1 MQRADKLRESYWRR
15 PTLMLAHSP
24 IRSPPQA
31 HRMSLAACFGLFL
44 LSVLATEVEPGKKF
58 LLLKGLYEGI
68 GYPAVSIPERR
79 REMVKQFAEARLV
92 AYTRLARLLHR
103 LNLHFSTIGKRAR
116 TGAIRKKE
124 IFRRERPLR
133 VRPIQRFQSNQIQ
146 HFQPKKKAVLRDPTS
161 STDALGWDSP
171 PIVNSQT
178 FHIGEQMEPPG
189 LTDQPSPVKKKHK
202 GSQEHLV
209 LEADLLE
216 DLVFND
222 IALEDVTV
230 SQFDLRRRQVFND
243 VELEDFV
250 FNEERIPSAI
260 SSAPSIPPL
269 G

>member
-1 MQRADKLRESYWRR
+1 
-15 PTLMLAHSP
+15 
-24 IRSPPQA
+24 
-31 HRMSLAACFGLFL
+31 MSLAACFGLFL

-68 GYPAVSIPERR
+68 GYPAVTGTIPERR
-79 REMVKQFAEARLV
+79 LEMVKQFSEARLA

-124 IFRRERPLR
+124 IFPRERSLR
-133 VRPIQRFQSNQIQ
+133 VRPIQRFHSNQIQ

-178 FHIGEQMEPPG
+178 IHIGKQMEPG
-189 LTDQPSPVKKKHK
+189 LTDQPSPVKKKQK

>member
-79 REMVKQFAEARLV
+79 REMVKQFAEARLA

-124 IFRRERPLR
+124 IFRRERP
-133 VRPIQRFQSNQIQ
+133 FQ

-178 FHIGEQMEPPG
+178 IHIGNQTEPG
-189 LTDQPSPVKKKHK
+189 LTEQPSPVDKKQK

-230 SQFDLRRRQVFND
+230 SQFYLRRRQVFND

-260 SSAPSIPPL
+260 SSAPTIPPL

>member
-15 PTLMLAHSP
+15 PTLMLGHSS

-31 HRMSLAACFGLFL
+31 HRMSLAACFGLSL

-79 REMVKQFAEARLV
+79 REMVKQFAEARLA

-133 VRPIQRFQSNQIQ
+133 VRPIRRI
-146 HFQPKKKAVLRDPTS
+146 QPKKKAVLRDPTS

-178 FHIGEQMEPPG
+178 IHIGNQTEPG

-230 SQFDLRRRQVFND
+230 SQFDLRHRQVFND

>member
-58 LLLKGLYEGI
+58 LLLKGLYEGTR
-68 GYPAVSIPERR
+68 YPAVSIPERR
-79 REMVKQFAEARLV
+79 REMVKQFAEARLA

-103 LNLHFSTIGKRAR
+103 LNLHFSTIVKRAR

-133 VRPIQRFQSNQIQ
+133 VRPIQRFQSNQI
-146 HFQPKKKAVLRDPTS
+146 HRFQPNKNAVLRDPTS

-178 FHIGEQMEPPG
+178 IHIGNQTEPG
-189 LTDQPSPVKKKHK
+189 LTEQPSPVDKKHK